1 MIFIYL
7 GSQKNLSIAFYL
19 FETPVA
25 DPEIGVRFPSRG
37 DPALR
42 EWTEASTGVAGAGL

>member
-1 MIFIYL
+1 MIFIL
-7 GSQKNLSIAFYL
+7 VCRNTFSIAFYL

-25 DPEIGVRFPSRG
+25 DPEIGVRFPSRR

-42 EWTEASTGVAGAGL
+42 EWTEASIGVAGAGL